1 MADVRRIV
9 LDVLIPHDPSLLEFT
24 DRIAEV
30 DGVGGATAT
39 VVELDED
46 VQNLTVAVEGQ
57 RLEYEAIEATIEDL
71 GGTIHSV
78 DQVACGERVVER
90 RPTPQDG

>member
-9 LDVLIPHDPSLLEFT
+9 LDVLKPYDPSLLQFT
-24 DRIAEV
+24 DRIAEA
-30 DGVGGATAT
+30 DGVAGATAT

-46 VQNLTVAVEGQ
+46 VQNVTLTVEGDE
-57 RLEYEAIEATIEDL
+57 LDHGAIEELIEDL

-78 DQVACGERVVER
+78 DQVACGTRVVER